1 MAAYDGHRYFLTIV
15 DDLSHSTQVH
25 VFKNKSGIWKSIKS
39 LYNLVNTQFGAK
51 VKYLRSDNGA
61 ELQMQ
66 DFFHKNGIIHQRT
79 CVEIPQQN
87 GINERKHQHILN
99 VTKALRLM
107 LTYLLSSRMIVYS
120 LSFTL

>member
-1 MAAYDGHRYFLTIV
+1 
-15 DDLSHSTQVH
+15 
-25 VFKNKSGIWKSIKS
+25 
-39 LYNLVNTQFGAK
+39 
-51 VKYLRSDNGA
+51 
-61 ELQMQ
+61 MQ